1 MVLNLKAKKKIEK
14 ILQPPPPPGP
24 TCAFFPPSWLAER
37 SNPDIDAWCR
47 KQTLKDARHSSAVIM
62 GFSIPKQK
70 SYQNLHLFHLSL
82 QQRVHANR
90 KKKEEQ
96 DKKQPYCPTS

>member
-1 MVLNLKAKKKIEK
+1 
-14 ILQPPPPPGP
+14 
-24 TCAFFPPSWLAER
+24 
-37 SNPDIDAWCR
+37 
-47 KQTLKDARHSSAVIM
+47 M

-96 DKKQPYCPTS
+96 EQEAYHIVPPVRCIMHKTT

>member
-1 MVLNLKAKKKIEK
+1 MVQKTNFE
-14 ILQPPPPPGP
+14 
-24 TCAFFPPSWLAER
+24 
-37 SNPDIDAWCR
+37 N
-47 KQTLKDARHSSAVIM
+47 ARHSSAIIM

-96 DKKQPYCPTS
+96 EQEAYHIVPPVRCIMHKTT